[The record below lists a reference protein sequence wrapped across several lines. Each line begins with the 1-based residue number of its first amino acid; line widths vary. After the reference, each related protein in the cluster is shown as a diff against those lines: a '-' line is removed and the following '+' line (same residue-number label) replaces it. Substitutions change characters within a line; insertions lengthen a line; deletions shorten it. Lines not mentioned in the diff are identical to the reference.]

1 MLMKLFQ
8 WIKNQNYAYVVL
20 TLVLVFFCYD
30 ITEDLID
37 GDTEVLLEAFV
48 MILISHALYR
58 EARASSQL
66 KISLAQQHT
75 RLSRLSG
82 EFVKIVTLQFE
93 HWNLTRSEKEIG
105 WMILKGYSFS
115 DVAAFRESR
124 EKTVR
129 HHAARIYAKSKTANR
144 SELSAFFLEDLLIES
159 YTG

>member
-1 MLMKLFQ
+1 MSLFQ

-20 TLVLVFFCYD
+20 ILVLAFFCYD
-30 ITEDLID
+30 ITKDLIE
-37 GDTEVLLEAFV
+37 GDSEVLLEALV

-58 EARASSQL
+58 EARASSRL
-66 KISLAQQHT
+66 KISLAEQHT

-82 EFVKIVTLQFE
+82 EFIKVVTLQFE
-93 HWNLTRSEKEIG
+93 HWNLTRTEKEVG
-105 WMILKGYSFS
+105 WMILKGYSFN

-129 HHAARIYAKSKTANR
+129 HHAAQIYAKSKTANR
-144 SELSAFFLEDLLIES
+144 SEFAAFFLEDLLIEP

>member
-1 MLMKLFQ
+1 MSLFQ

-20 TLVLVFFCYD
+20 ILVLAFFCYD
-30 ITEDLID
+30 ITEDLIE
-37 GDTEVLLEAFV
+37 GDSEVLLEALV

-58 EARASSQL
+58 EARASSRL
-66 KISLAQQHT
+66 KISLAEQHT

-82 EFVKIVTLQFE
+82 EFIKVVTLQFE
-93 HWNLTRSEKEIG
+93 HWNLTRTEKEVG
-105 WMILKGYSFS
+105 WMILKGYSFN

-129 HHAARIYAKSKTANR
+129 HHAAQIYAKSKTANR
-144 SELSAFFLEDLLIES
+144 SEFAAFFLEDLLIEP